1 MRACAF
7 RIVRGERHEHA
18 DAPHPLGLLRAR
30 GERPCYAA
38 PPRSVMNS
46 RRRIAFPKLGTSRI
60 WLSTQAIKAGI
71 CGQRYGAQMVS
82 FALQKF

>member
-1 MRACAF
+1 MTPRRSIRWNGLAF
-7 RIVRGERHEHA
+7 GII
-18 DAPHPLGLLRAR
+18 LG
-30 GERPCYAA
+30 GAA
-38 PPRSVMNS
+38 SRSPTRVMKS

-71 CGQRYGAQMVS
+71 CGRRYGAQMVS

>member
-1 MRACAF
+1 
-7 RIVRGERHEHA
+7 
-18 DAPHPLGLLRAR
+18 
-30 GERPCYAA
+30 
-38 PPRSVMNS
+38 MNS